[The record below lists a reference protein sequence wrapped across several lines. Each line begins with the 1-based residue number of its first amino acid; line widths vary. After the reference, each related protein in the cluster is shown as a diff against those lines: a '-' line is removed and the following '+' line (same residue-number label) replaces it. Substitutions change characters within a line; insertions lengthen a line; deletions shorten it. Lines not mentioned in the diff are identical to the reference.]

1 MYSATMVT
9 TRSQTRNNRLHVTQN
24 KKTKCFSNNTVSSGP
39 VTRSQTLS
47 TRTLKKCEAS
57 NIYKR
62 DNKTPS
68 LSPYATRSKRMNTRS
83 NTKRFL
89 ELTTKEGSQP
99 MTRSMTKFVKKY
111 SDYTGMK
118 TRSMTLCM

>member
-9 TRSQTRNNRLHVTQN
+9 TRSHSLTTRLQTAQ
-24 KKTKCFSNNTVSSGP
+24 KTTTRCMPHNTVSSRP

-47 TRTLKKCEAS
+47 ARTVGKCQGS
-57 NIYKR
+57 HISKR
-62 DNKTPS
+62 IHKIPTP
-68 LSPYATRSKRMNTRS
+68 SPYATRSKRMNTRS

-89 ELTTKEGSQP
+89 ELTTRECSQP

-111 SDYTGMK
+111 SDYTGVK